1 MCALLYV
8 HSSIINQT
16 FSTRLS
22 NILALSLRVDGA
34 VDKQQIDN
42 KHVMAKYMTTSG
54 EPKTVYLG
62 FSQSEEK
69 GSGLFGA
76 VKEVVSKCGVPW
88 EVVFCKVTSI
98 VTDGESANTG
108 HRHSL
113 WTHLSNERC
122 SGDTPAL
129 PLVKIWC
136 AVLCL
141 YAQLVQTKNSTVQTF
156 AM

>member
-1 MCALLYV
+1 MYTAA
-8 HSSIINQT
+8 IINQT

-62 FSQSEEK
+62 FSQSEDK

-88 EVVFCKVTSI
+88 EVVFCKVT
-98 VTDGESANTG
+98 
-108 HRHSL
+108 
-113 WTHLSNERC
+113 
-122 SGDTPAL
+122 
-129 PLVKIWC
+129 
-136 AVLCL
+136 
-141 YAQLVQTKNSTVQTF
+141 
-156 AM
+156 